1 MNDPEHQP
9 RPKIKALAGERPFE
23 RNEFVQG
30 PHHTGDRPLPGGQ
43 ERPCARCGRMFQPS
57 IKRRM
62 LCAPCFGG
70 GDGGGL
76 AA

>member
-9 RPKIKALAGERPFE
+9 RPKIKALAG
-23 RNEFVQG
+23 
-30 PHHTGDRPLPGGQ
+30 